1 MIVLLV
7 KDIYVLQGH
16 VELLDDGHLLIVKVN
31 FMFANDAEQCG
42 RCQAAEVFL
51 VALMLHDL

>member
-16 VELLDDGHLLIVKVN
+16 VELLDDGHLLIIKGYFVL
-31 FMFANDAEQCG
+31 FDDAEQC
-42 RCQAAEVFL
+42 
-51 VALMLHDL
+51 